1 MHAATRTHP
10 CLAPQNGHL
19 EGRKCYIRHTERPS
33 AHRPRSLMRTAP
45 HDHLR
50 GRAGS
55 CPDNLFFDST
65 RLATISR
72 GDDGRLGAAL
82 ASARRLVAQA
92 ARCLVSTET
101 CTFRKSFLF
110 TLAGFA
116 SRLACSDIGLRRCR
130 WEAFRAPFAGA
141 APGRTLLAAR
151 PWAPLCPSAQPYGR
165 ASCSPKNSRSYGKWG
180 AAPTSPLAL

>member
-1 MHAATRTHP
+1 MAFPLNFGDKFSVQSYLHATFLGLFRVDRVESEVPTRVDFMT
-10 CLAPQNGHL
+10 G
-19 EGRKCYIRHTERPS
+19 KIRWLWGDLS
-33 AHRPRSLMRTAP
+33 
-45 HDHLR
+45 
-50 GRAGS
+50 
-55 CPDNLFFDST
+55 
-65 RLATISR
+65 
-72 GDDGRLGAAL
+72 GDDGWLGAAL

-165 ASCSPKNSRSYGKWG
+165 ASCSPKNSRS
-180 AAPTSPLAL
+180 AQPLSDRMN